1 MFKRNLRLTFQFPNF
16 KFRIGNP
23 PVFTKYCVS
32 QGEYLEDL
40 ENLSALM
47 LALRKIL
54 YICKN
59 LTIEK

>member
-54 YICKN
+54 YI
-59 LTIEK
+59 